1 MNLAT
6 EMGFR
11 RESIRV
17 RENEALLN
25 IYYTGDILQK
35 KARVFFRAYGI
46 TDVQYNV
53 LVLLNYEA
61 DDNRGLAQ
69 QDLSRMLLVNRSNI
83 TSLIDRMEKAKLV
96 RRFSVPGD
104 RRSYE
109 VRLTPLGKEVLLKVE
124 GRYMEEV
131 KRIVGV
137 LSEGESRSLIRA
149 LERIREGLRKG

>member
-1 MNLAT
+1 MNLGK
-6 EMGFR
+6 ELGFR

-17 RENEALLN
+17 RENESLLN
-25 IYYTGDILQK
+25 IYYTGDILRK

-53 LVLLNYEA
+53 LVLLHYEA

-69 QDLSRMLLVNRSNI
+69 QDLSRMMLVNRSNI

-104 RRSYE
+104 RRYNE
-109 VRLTPLGKEVLLKVE
+109 IRITPLGKEVLLKVE

-131 KRIVGV
+131 KRIMGV
-137 LSEGESRSLIRA
+137 LSEDESESLIRA
-149 LERIREGLRKG
+149 LERIREGLREG